1 MSISPNLGEKLAQ
14 IRQFWQNER
23 AKNYQDSGMTLLE
36 PSARQKGALNQNFFG
51 GDFCQKGALNW
62 CALNRVYEVLII
74 LLEIETSRLS

>member
-36 PSARQKGALNQNFFG
+36 PSARQKGALNR
-51 GDFCQKGALNW
+51 KIKK
-62 CALNRVYEVLII
+62 NRKI
-74 LLEIETSRLS
+74 